1 MNLPEMT
8 VPAVNTFEHIYEK
21 AAEKAANASPGRAA
35 LMLPSDSHTLKAFH
49 RAAEEKLIAPTIIG
63 NREAFDASCAAENL
77 KFDNVNFIEAGN
89 FDGVVAKGAELAA
102 AGEIDLLVNGAI
114 PVADMLGRLF
124 KADTDF
130 IREKKTVSH
139 IALLKP
145 ERYKK
150 LLFLT
155 DSAVVVQ
162 PDLATKLKLI
172 DNIVEL
178 AGKTGIDK
186 PRIALLAAVEVI
198 YPQMPVTMEAA
209 VIAKMAERRQIKGAF
224 VDGPLSFDIA
234 VDMFAAHAKGV
245 TGSEVAGQADA
256 LIAPNIEVANGIYK
270 GLSLYGKCRLGGVIV
285 GGRVPIALGSR
296 SDNAENKYNSLV
308 LGVLAG

>member
-1 MNLPEMT
+1 MNVPEMT
-8 VPAVNTFEHIYEK
+8 IPEISTFEHIYK
-21 AAEKAANASPGRAA
+21 RAGDKVTSSAPCRAA
-35 LMLPSDSHTLKAFH
+35 LMLPSDINTLKAFH
-49 RAAEEKLIAPTIIG
+49 RAVTEGLIEPTVIG
-63 NREAFDASCAAENL
+63 NKDSFAELYTAGKMQFEDL
-77 KFDNVNFIEAGN
+77 KFIEAEK
-89 FDGVVAKGAELAA
+89 FDGTISMAA
-102 AGEIDLLVNGAI
+102 DMAARGEIDLIINGAI

-124 KADTDF
+124 KSEARF
-130 IREKKTVSH
+130 LLKNRTVSH

-145 ERYKK
+145 EKYKK

-155 DSAVVVQ
+155 DSAVVVR
-162 PDLATKLKLI
+162 PDLKTKLKLI
-172 DNIVEL
+172 DNIIEL
-178 AGKTGIDK
+178 AGKIGIVN

-209 VIAKMAERRQIKGAF
+209 IIAKMAERRQIKGAF

-234 VDMFAAHAKGV
+234 VDMSAAYAKGV
-245 TGSEVAGQADA
+245 TKSDVAGQADA

-270 GLSLYGKCRLGGVIV
+270 GMSLYGKCRLGGLIV

-296 SDNAENKYNSLV
+296 SDNVENKFNSLV